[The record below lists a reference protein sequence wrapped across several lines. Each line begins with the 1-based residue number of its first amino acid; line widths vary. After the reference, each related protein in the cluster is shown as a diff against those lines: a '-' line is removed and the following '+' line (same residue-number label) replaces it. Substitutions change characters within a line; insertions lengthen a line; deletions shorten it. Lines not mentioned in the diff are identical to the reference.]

1 MKKYEWGFQDSED
14 PYVRSNGTEKHSIVN
29 KLVHELGDEG
39 VAIFNSYAPKGYE
52 IARPD
57 DLNDMADSPLGSQMA
72 RPFEPNTLTARG
84 GRVAEE
90 AKYDSLYNQAKRDV
104 ENKYKDIEDL
114 AVGYNKKDREI
125 ERSTTLK
132 KNIEKLISQEY
143 GKDASKASPELK
155 KAFMSISDKD
165 LKSSI

>member
-1 MKKYEWGFQDSED
+1 M
-14 PYVRSNGTEKHSIVN
+14 
-29 KLVHELGDEG
+29 
-39 VAIFNSYAPKGYE
+39 
-52 IARPD
+52 
-57 DLNDMADSPLGSQMA
+57 
-72 RPFEPNTLTARG
+72 RG
-84 GRVAEE
+84 GRVAEENGE

-114 AVGYNKKDREI
+114 ASGYNRKDREI
-125 ERSTTLK
+125 ERSPSLK

-155 KAFMSISDKD
+155 KAFMGISDKD